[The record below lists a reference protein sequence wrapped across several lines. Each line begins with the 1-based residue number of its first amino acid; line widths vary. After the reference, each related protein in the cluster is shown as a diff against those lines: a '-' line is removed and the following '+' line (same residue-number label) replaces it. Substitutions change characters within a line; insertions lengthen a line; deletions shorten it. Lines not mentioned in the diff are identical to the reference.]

1 MHTLTNYILGN
12 FLGINTASP
21 WGHAVVMFISDSIKI
36 LLILFIAISVIGV
49 LRTYLSKATMEKYL
63 ASKHRFLSSF
73 AAAMFAIFTPFCSC
87 SSVPIFLS
95 LVKLRVPFASAICF
109 LAVSPLV
116 NEYLVVLMPKYFG
129 LPVTIA
135 YIIGGITVGMIAGWT
150 LEKLGFEK
158 YLEPAFIEEDP
169 QFPCYPDFKSRL
181 KFGTNEGTKIVK
193 RLWVWILAGVAL
205 GAVLNI
211 YVSDESIVKIV
222 NAGGIFSVPIAAI
235 LGAPIYGSCAG
246 VVPIALIFFERPL
259 PLGTVLAFLMS
270 VSAMSLP
277 EAVILR
283 GAMKIKLLAAFFLA
297 VLIGIIVLGYLM
309 NFIAPYLIH

>member
-1 MHTLTNYILGN
+1 MHLLTDFLLGSI
-12 FLGINTASP
+12 GVNTAST
-21 WGHAVVMFISDSIKI
+21 WGHAAVMFISDSVKI
-36 LLILFIAISVIGV
+36 ILILFIAISVIGV

-129 LPVTIA
+129 FPVTIT

-158 YLEPAFIEEDP
+158 YLEPSFIEEEP
-169 QFPCYPDFKSRL
+169 IFPEYKNFKARL

-193 RLWVWILAGVAL
+193 RLWIWILAGVAL
-205 GAVLNI
+205 GAILNI

-222 NAGGIFSVPIAAI
+222 NAGGIFSVPLAAI

-283 GAMKIKLLAAFFLA
+283 GAMKIKLLATFFLA
-297 VLIGIIVLGYLM
+297 VLIGIIVLGYFM
-309 NFIAPYLIH
+309 NLVSPYLIN